1 MNSRSF
7 LAALAAA
14 FVVFVWQSISH
25 MALPWFHD
33 SLNKFENEAAMVEAF
48 KANAKVDGIYHLPQ
62 ADMKDEAATEAAMK
76 QMETGVSVFVAV
88 RLNGRGGMAQS
99 LVHQFIY
106 NLLGALFV
114 TFLLTK
120 LSHSGTGCRVGV
132 TVFFALFAIATAI
145 LPNWSWRW
153 LGRIESIESPPLH
166 PRGRTVAGRCQEW
179 CTYGWGRLRACVPPR
194 TAPHCTHTPPGI
206 KLFAVQF

>member
-14 FVVFVWQSISH
+14 FVIFVWQGISH

-33 SLNKFENEAAMVEAF
+33 SLNKFENEAAMVKAI
-48 KANAKVDGIYHLPQ
+48 KANAKTDGMYHLPHP
-62 ADMKDEAATEAAMK
+62 DMNDKAAMETAMK
-76 QMETGVSVFVAV
+76 QSESGVSVFLAV
-88 RLNGRGGMAQS
+88 RLNGRSGMAES
-99 LVHQFIY
+99 MVHQFIY

-132 TVFFALFAIATAI
+132 TVFFSLFAIVTAI
-145 LPNWSWRW
+145 LPNWSWW
-153 LGRIESIESPPLH
+153 AFSNTFTGFLVFDHLVGWTLAGFVLAKLVPKNDEPESTPEES
-166 PRGRTVAGRCQEW
+166 E
-179 CTYGWGRLRACVPPR
+179 
-194 TAPHCTHTPPGI
+194 
-206 KLFAVQF
+206 

>member
-14 FVVFVWQSISH
+14 FVIFVWQSISH

-33 SLNKFENEAAMVEAF
+33 SHNKFENETEMVEAF
-48 KANAKVDGIYHLPQ
+48 KANARADGIYHLPQ
-62 ADMKDEAATEAAMK
+62 ADMKDEAASEAAMK

-88 RLNGRGGMAQS
+88 KLTGRGGIAQS
-99 LVHQFIY
+99 LVHQFIF

-132 TVFFALFAIATAI
+132 TVFFSLFAIATAI
-145 LPNWSWRW
+145 LPSWSWW
-153 LGRIESIESPPLH
+153 AFSNSFTGFVVFDHLVGWTLAGFVLAKLVPKNDEAEPATDASPA
-166 PRGRTVAGRCQEW
+166 TD
-179 CTYGWGRLRACVPPR
+179 
-194 TAPHCTHTPPGI
+194 
-206 KLFAVQF
+206 

>member
-14 FVVFVWQSISH
+14 FVIFVWQSISH

-33 SLNKFENEAAMVEAF
+33 SLNKFENEAVMVEAF
-48 KANAKVDGIYHLPQ
+48 KDNAKTDGMYHLPH
-62 ADMKDEAATEAAMK
+62 ADMNDKAAMETAMK
-76 QMETGVSVFVAV
+76 QSESGVSMFLAV
-88 RLNGRGGMAQS
+88 RLNGRSGMAES
-99 LVHQFIY
+99 MVHQFIF

-132 TVFFALFAIATAI
+132 TVFFSLFAIVTAI
-145 LPNWSWRW
+145 LPNWSWW
-153 LGRIESIESPPLH
+153 AFSNTFTGFVVFDPLVGWTLAGFVLAKLVPKNDEAEPATDASPA
-166 PRGRTVAGRCQEW
+166 TD
-179 CTYGWGRLRACVPPR
+179 
-194 TAPHCTHTPPGI
+194 
-206 KLFAVQF
+206 

>member
-14 FVVFVWQSISH
+14 FVIFVWQIISH

-33 SLNKFENEAAMVEAF
+33 SLNKFENEAVMVEAF
-48 KANAKVDGIYHLPQ
+48 KDNAKTDGMYHLPH
-62 ADMKDEAATEAAMK
+62 ADMNDKAAMETAMK
-76 QMETGVSVFVAV
+76 QSESGVSKFLAV
-88 RLNGRGGMAQS
+88 RLNGRSGMAES
-99 LVHQFIY
+99 MVHQFIF

-132 TVFFALFAIATAI
+132 TVFFSLFAIVTAI
-145 LPNWSWRW
+145 LPNWSWW
-153 LGRIESIESPPLH
+153 AFSNTFTGFVVFDHLVGWTLAGFVLAKLVPKNDEAEPATDASP
-166 PRGRTVAGRCQEW
+166 AMD
-179 CTYGWGRLRACVPPR
+179 
-194 TAPHCTHTPPGI
+194 
-206 KLFAVQF
+206 

>member
-48 KANAKVDGIYHLPQ
+48 KANAKADGIYHLPQ
-62 ADMKDEAATEAAMK
+62 ADMKDKAASEVAMK

-88 RLNGRGGMAQS
+88 KLQGRGGMAQS
-99 LVHQFIY
+99 LVHQFIF

-132 TVFFALFAIATAI
+132 TVFFSLFAVATAI
-145 LPNWSWRW
+145 LPNWSWW
-153 LGRIESIESPPLH
+153 AFSNSFTGFVVFDHLVGWTLACFVLAKLVPKNDEPEPADDASPA
-166 PRGRTVAGRCQEW
+166 TD
-179 CTYGWGRLRACVPPR
+179 
-194 TAPHCTHTPPGI
+194 
-206 KLFAVQF
+206 

>member
-1 MNSRSF
+1 MNGIAQTHMNSRSF

-14 FVVFVWQSISH
+14 FVVFVWQGISH

-48 KANAKVDGIYHLPQ
+48 KANSKVDGIYHLPQ
-62 ADMKDEAATEAAMK
+62 ADMKDEAAMK

-88 RLNGRGGMAQS
+88 KLNGRGGMAQS

-132 TVFFALFAIATAI
+132 TVFFSLFAIVTAI
-145 LPNWSWRW
+145 LPNWSWW
-153 LGRIESIESPPLH
+153 AFSNSFTGFMVFDHLVGWTL
-166 PRGRTVAGRCQEW
+166 AGFV
-179 CTYGWGRLRACVPPR
+179 LAKLVPKNDEDE
-194 TAPHCTHTPPGI
+194 TGEENLAETN
-206 KLFAVQF
+206 

>member
-1 MNSRSF
+1 MNRIIQTHMNSRSF

-14 FVVFVWQSISH
+14 FVIFVWQSISH

-33 SLNKFENEAAMVEAF
+33 SLNKFENEAVMVEAF
-48 KANAKVDGIYHLPQ
+48 KANSKVDGIYTLPQ
-62 ADMKDEAATEAAMK
+62 AEMNDEAAMK
-76 QMETGVSVFVAV
+76 QMETSVSVFVAV
-88 RLNGRGGMAQS
+88 KLNGRSGFGAS

-132 TVFFALFAIATAI
+132 TVFFSLFAIVTAI
-145 LPNWSWRW
+145 LPNWLWWAFSNTFTGFVVFDHLVGWT
-153 LGRIESIESPPLH
+153 LAGFVLAKLVPKNDEAEPATDASPA
-166 PRGRTVAGRCQEW
+166 TD
-179 CTYGWGRLRACVPPR
+179 
-194 TAPHCTHTPPGI
+194 
-206 KLFAVQF
+206 

>member
-14 FVVFVWQSISH
+14 FVIFVWQSISH

-33 SLNKFENEAAMVEAF
+33 SLNKFENEAAMVEAL
-48 KANAKVDGIYHLPQ
+48 KANAKTDGMYHMPH
-62 ADMKDEAATEAAMK
+62 ADMNDKAAMETAMK
-76 QMETGVSVFVAV
+76 QSESGVSMFLAV
-88 RLNGRGGMAQS
+88 RLNGRSGMAES
-99 LVHQFIY
+99 MVHQFIF

-132 TVFFALFAIATAI
+132 TVFFSLFAIVTAI
-145 LPNWSWRW
+145 LPNWSWW
-153 LGRIESIESPPLH
+153 AFSNTFTGFVVFDHLVGWTLAGFVLAKLVPKNDEPEPADDASPV
-166 PRGRTVAGRCQEW
+166 TD
-179 CTYGWGRLRACVPPR
+179 
-194 TAPHCTHTPPGI
+194 
-206 KLFAVQF
+206 